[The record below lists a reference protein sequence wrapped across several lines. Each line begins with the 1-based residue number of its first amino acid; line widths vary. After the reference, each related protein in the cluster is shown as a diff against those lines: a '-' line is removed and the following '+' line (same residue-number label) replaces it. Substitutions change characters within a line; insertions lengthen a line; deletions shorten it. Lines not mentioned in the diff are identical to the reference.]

1 MRNLH
6 FDKLSANGVREM
18 IAPGF
23 TGSPL
28 DRADRVRGDTEAYA
42 VLLSDWR
49 ARVLGLDGLDP
60 VLASEGGLTWQS
72 LADIAEDAELIL
84 LGLADGKPHFV
95 PLVDAV
101 GDAFRSPAMWRALT
115 LLPAEDAAI
124 YGTARSLIEWHNAHK
139 FCGRCGQTTTLFRA
153 GWGRKCGNCD
163 KEHFP
168 RTDPVVIMLAEYQ
181 GKALLG
187 RQSRFPPGNYS
198 ALAGFLEPGE
208 SIEEAVRREIWE
220 ESGVVCGAVRYVT
233 SQPWPFG
240 GSQLMIACVADAEGD
255 AITLDTNEL
264 EDARWVTKAEARAAL
279 GNAPA
284 RSFNAPPPFAIAHS
298 LLKHWVQS

>member
-1 MRNLH
+1 
-6 FDKLSANGVREM
+6 M
-18 IAPGF
+18 ISPGF

-28 DRADRVRGDTEAYA
+28 DRADRVRNDAEAYGA
-42 VLLSDWR
+42 LLGDWR

-60 VLASEGGLTWQS
+60 LMASEGGLVWQS
-72 LADIAEDAELIL
+72 LADIADDADLIL

-95 PLVDAV
+95 PLVDAT
-101 GDAFRSPAMWRALT
+101 GDAFRSPAIWRALSM
-115 LLPAEDAAI
+115 LPAEDAAI

-139 FCGRCGQTTTLFRA
+139 FCGKCGSGTELFRA
-153 GWGRKCGNCD
+153 GWGRKCGSCG

-168 RTDPVVIMLAEYQ
+168 RTDPVVIMLAEFE
-181 GKALLG
+181 GKALVG

-208 SIEEAVRREIWE
+208 SIEEAVRREIHE
-220 ESGVVCGAVRYVT
+220 EAGVICGSVRYVT

-255 AITLDTNEL
+255 EITLDTTEL
-264 EDARWVTKAEARAAL
+264 EDAMWVTKDEARAAL
-279 GNAPA
+279 GNEEG
-284 RSFNAPPPFAIAHS
+284 RKFNAPPRFAIAHS
-298 LLKHWVQS
+298 LLRHWVTD